1 MIKVYYFKIILIYL
15 LIIWFLLIVFKRIRF
30 MVIYSEYFLKVWIFL
45 IQRLDF
51 SK

>member
-1 MIKVYYFKIILIYL
+1 MIKVYYFEIILIYL